1 MGNGACPQAAPFIET
16 IPNFLDGYGGR
27 MKPTTWLYIGAVI
40 LLLLAAAG
48 ICVGGFILLGAAGGA
63 QGVTGIGSTGVL
75 LGVIALVAGIVMIV
89 LAARKTKADTAQNV
103 TLKVDLPGDTKI
115 EEMKCKSCGGTLT
128 ADNIKLVNGA
138 PMVTCPYCN
147 SVYQLTEE
155 PKW

>member
-1 MGNGACPQAAPFIET
+1 
-16 IPNFLDGYGGR
+16 
-27 MKPTTWLYIGAVI
+27 MKSTTWLYVGAVI

-48 ICVGGFILLGAAGGA
+48 ICLGGFILLGASGGA
-63 QGVTGIGSTGVL
+63 QGVTGIGSTGVV

-128 ADNIKLVNGA
+128 ADNIKMVNGA